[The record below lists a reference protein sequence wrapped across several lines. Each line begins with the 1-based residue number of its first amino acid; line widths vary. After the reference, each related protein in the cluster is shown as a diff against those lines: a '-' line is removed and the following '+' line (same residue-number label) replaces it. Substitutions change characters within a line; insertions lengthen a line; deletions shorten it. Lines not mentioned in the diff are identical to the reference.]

1 MTSINNIHSPAKA
14 IDSPLK
20 ATPQGKLNDTTGVKA
35 VSGPDV
41 AISSLASRL
50 SHASQISSDRNAGL
64 GRKELAVKVQ
74 ANIDK
79 ILYPLDESHK
89 QAAALEMP
97 LPSNSDS
104 IASAKAATAYV
115 NDSSEPN
122 PFAGLSRDQLSAISN
137 DESGTFT
144 TNERRAAFMQA
155 YNEEQAWR
163 SKVVEAA
170 QRELDETGKL
180 TEFFKAA
187 HEHFMELPLAEQVL
201 YPANYATDLN
211 NKIDLDFNYHSNSS
225 GKSVEIAAADIS
237 SLFEPP
243 AKPG

>member
-1 MTSINNIHSPAKA
+1 MAFISNTYSPAKV

-20 ATPQGKLNDTTGVKA
+20 ATAQVKLGDTAGVKA
-35 VSGPDV
+35 TVGPDV

-89 QAAALEMP
+89 KAAALEMP

-104 IASAKAATAYV
+104 IGSAKAATAYV
-115 NDSSEPN
+115 NDSSELN
-122 PFAGLSRDQLSAISN
+122 PFAGLSRDQLSAIAN

-180 TEFFKAA
+180 TKFFKAA

-201 YPANYATDLN
+201 YPANYASDLN
-211 NKIDLDFNYHSNSS
+211 KKIDLDFNYHSNSA
-225 GKSVEIAAADIS
+225 GKPAEIASADIAA
-237 SLFEPP
+237 LFEPS